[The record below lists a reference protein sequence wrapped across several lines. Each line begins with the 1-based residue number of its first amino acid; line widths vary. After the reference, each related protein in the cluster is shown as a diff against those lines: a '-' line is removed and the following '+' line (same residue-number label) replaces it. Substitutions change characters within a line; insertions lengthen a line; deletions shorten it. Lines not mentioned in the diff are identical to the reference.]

1 MVADELHNKDI
12 DDVLRLV
19 RNVYHT
25 IIYINLTDNSFR
37 CIQSNQTD
45 IQRLLVNSENY
56 ERMAA
61 RAAEAG
67 MVYAEDAQE
76 FASFLE
82 RSRLRSQLAGG
93 KEYLSITY
101 RRSKGGRYRWEMIE
115 IIPSRDYKADRQVVL
130 LCARDIDEEH
140 QRELDKEAKLSV
152 KERQLVG
159 DKTVLVVDDSD
170 LQRTTL
176 CYFLEQHYKT
186 VEKENGFEALEYLKN
201 HSTDISVILMD
212 LNMPVMNGYE
222 FLREFQKDE
231 IMRMIPVLV
240 LTSDNTPEEEA
251 GCLKAGATDFVA
263 KPFNPDVLLSR
274 LQRAIA
280 LHEKTVMLNV
290 LRMDNLTN
298 CYTRD
303 YFLHLAEQLLARY
316 PEEDFDM
323 VCTHVVNLPNINEQY
338 GAKQGEAILRYV
350 AQNHDQDQWERSVY
364 GRLDDATFVQLLPHS
379 AGSYQKL
386 LQQQSDELHEYKTV
400 KEGLPPFV
408 QKYGIYESVDHS
420 IPVSVMC
427 DRAMM
432 ALQKILHKYNQ
443 LINLYDDNIR
453 LYALKTQRI
462 LENMEEAI
470 NQRQFQVWYQPK
482 HNIFDGRLIGA
493 EALVRWIHPRYGF
506 MSPGEFIPIFEDN
519 GFVAHVDRY
528 VWEEAC
534 AAIKRWR
541 GMGLKTV
548 PVSVNISRKD
558 FIYFHDEEILKPLL
572 EQYGL
577 EPADL
582 HIEVTESAYMDNPDM
597 VIRKV
602 NEMHRDGFVVEL
614 DDFGTGYSS
623 LSMFGHMDIDVV
635 KLDMSFIRQEQ
646 NEQSDKMMRYIID
659 MCKNMGLSVL
669 SEGVETE
676 EQRQRLMKM
685 GCDYV
690 QGYYYSKPLP
700 EADFVDYLRK
710 HS

>member
-1 MVADELHNKDI
+1 MPVKELYHKDI

-19 RNVYHT
+19 KNIYHT
-25 IIYINLTDNSFR
+25 IVYVNLTDSSFR
-37 CIQSNQTD
+37 CIQSNQAD
-45 IQRLLVNSENY
+45 IQKLLDNSADY
-56 ERMAA
+56 EKMAA
-61 RAAEAG
+61 RAVEAG
-67 MVYAEDAQE
+67 MVYAEDVQD
-76 FASFLE
+76 FADFVDRE
-82 RSRLRSQLAGG
+82 NLRQSLGSG

-101 RRSKGGRYRWEMIE
+101 RRAKGGRYRWEMIE
-115 IIPSRDYKADRQVVL
+115 IIPSGDYRPDNQVIL
-130 LCARDIDEEH
+130 FCARDIDEEH
-140 QRELDKEAKLSV
+140 QRELDKEAKLSM

-159 DKTVLVVDDSD
+159 DKTVLVVDDSE

-212 LNMPVMNGYE
+212 LNMPVMNGYD

-251 GCLKAGATDFVA
+251 GCLKAGAMDFVA
-263 KPFNPDVLLSR
+263 KPFNPEVLLSR

-316 PEEDFDM
+316 PDEEFDL
-323 VCTHVVNLPNINEQY
+323 VCTHVVNLPNINERY

-350 AQNHDQDQWERSVY
+350 AQNHDQNEWERSVY
-364 GRLDDATFVQLLPHS
+364 GRLDDATFAQLLPHS

-386 LQQQSDELHEYKTV
+386 LKQQSDDLHEYKQV

-432 ALQKILHKYNQ
+432 ALHKIIHTYNK
-443 LINLYDDNIR
+443 LVNLYDDNIR
-453 LYALKTQRI
+453 MYALKTQRI

-470 NQRQFQVWYQPK
+470 NQRQFKVWYQPK
-482 HNIFDGRLIGA
+482 HNIFTGELIGA

-506 MSPGEFIPIFEDN
+506 MSPGDFIPIFEDN

-534 AAIKRWR
+534 AAIRRWR
-541 GMGLKTV
+541 DMGLRTV

-558 FIYFHDEEILKPLL
+558 FLYLHDEDMLKPLL
-572 EQYGL
+572 EKYGL
-577 EPADL
+577 QPSDL
-582 HIEVTESAYMDNPDM
+582 HVEVTESAYMDNPDM

-646 NEQSDKMMRYIID
+646 NEQNDKMIRYIID

-676 EQRQRLMKM
+676 EQRQRLIRL

-700 EADFVDYLRK
+700 EADFIDYLQKR
-710 HS
+710 S